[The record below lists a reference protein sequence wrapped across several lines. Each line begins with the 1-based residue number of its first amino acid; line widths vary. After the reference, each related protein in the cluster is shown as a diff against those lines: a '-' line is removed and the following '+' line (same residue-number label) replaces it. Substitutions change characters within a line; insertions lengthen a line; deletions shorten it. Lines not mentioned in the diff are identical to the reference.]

1 MRRRNVLLLAAA
13 ALAGLVSGGPVRAA
27 DEIRPKAAVRVTD
40 TPVPSR
46 TFEGPAAAI
55 DPTDDRRVFLA
66 AADLQAE
73 KCMVYRSLDRGATF
87 RQLDGPDFRPF
98 TDCGLNKAGISKNVR
113 QRLVFDPEGVL
124 YWVVAVADPAA
135 QGGRSIVLARSTDAG
150 DTWATTTVARAPI
163 PADPVDAVAN
173 FVPDLFVSQ
182 LGDAPRTVWVSW
194 RRSYTPES
202 RKGTE
207 GWAAVSTDGGRTF
220 GPEVRGLTVDPGF
233 DAPRVVVDAEGAVYW
248 FQR

>member
-1 MRRRNVLLLAAA
+1 MSV
-13 ALAGLVSGGPVRAA
+13 GPVGAA
-27 DEIRPKAAVRVTD
+27 DEIRPRAAVRVTD

-55 DPTDDRRVFLA
+55 DPTDDRGVFVA
-66 AADLQAE
+66 PAGLQAE
-73 KCMVYRSLDRGATF
+73 KCMVYRSLDRGTTS

-113 QRLVFDPEGVL
+113 PRLMLDPEGIL

-135 QGGRSIVLARSTDAG
+135 QGGPSIVLARSNDAG
-150 DTWATTTVARAPI
+150 DTWMTTVVTGALI
-163 PADPVDAVAN
+163 PADPIDAVAN
-173 FVPDLFVSQ
+173 FVPDLFVNQ

-202 RKGTE
+202 RKGT
-207 GWAAVSTDGGRTF
+207 
-220 GPEVRGLTVDPGF
+220 
-233 DAPRVVVDAEGAVYW
+233 
-248 FQR
+248 